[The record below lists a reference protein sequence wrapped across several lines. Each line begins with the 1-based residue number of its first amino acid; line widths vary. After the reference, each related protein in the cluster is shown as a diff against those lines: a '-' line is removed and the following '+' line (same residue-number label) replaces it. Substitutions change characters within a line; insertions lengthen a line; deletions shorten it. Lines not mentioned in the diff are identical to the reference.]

1 VADTTL
7 ISSADLAKILGFSV
21 RRLQQLTKEIPILQA
36 SHGKYDLAKTIQ
48 TYIAWLKEK
57 TATDSKDDA
66 LKDEMLKLTRAKRIK
81 AELELDLVMGNVHKA
96 EDVMSVVGGMV
107 ANVRSRL
114 LDLPVKLAP
123 QMIAKTN
130 IDQARE
136 IVQKEVFSVLQSLSE
151 YNPEDYTKAGGDDGG
166 TCE

>member
-1 VADTTL
+1 MADITL

-21 RRLQQLTKEIPILQA
+21 RRLQQLTKEIPLSQA
-36 SHGKYDLAKTIQ
+36 SHGKYDLAKTVQLYVEWI
-48 TYIAWLKEK
+48 KEK
-57 TATDSKDDA
+57 SAVKSENDA
-66 LKDEMLKLTRAKRIK
+66 LKDETLKLTRAKRIK

-130 IDQARE
+130 IDQVRE

-151 YNPEDYTKAGGDDGG
+151 YNPEDYMKAGGANED

>member
-1 VADTTL
+1 MADTTL
-7 ISSADLAKILGFSV
+7 ISSAELAKILGFSV
-21 RRLQQLTKEIPILQA
+21 RRLQQLTKEIPLLQA
-36 SHGKYDLAKTIQ
+36 SHGKYDLAKTVQ
-48 TYIAWLKEK
+48 AYIGWLKEK
-57 TATDSKDDA
+57 TVNESEGDA
-66 LKDEMLKLTRAKRIK
+66 LKDETLKLTRAKRIK

-96 EDVMSVVGGMV
+96 EDVMAVVGGMV

-130 IDQARE
+130 IDQVRE

-151 YNPEDYTKAGGDDGG
+151 YNPEDYLKAGDANGD
-166 TCE
+166 TSE

>member
-1 VADTTL
+1 MADITL
-7 ISSADLAKILGFSV
+7 MGSSDLAKIMGFSV
-21 RRLQQLTKEIPILQA
+21 RRLQQLTKEIPLLQA

-57 TATDSKDDA
+57 TANESEGDA
-66 LKDEMLKLTRAKRIK
+66 QKDETLKLTRAKRIK
-81 AELELDLVMGNVHKA
+81 AELELDLALGNVHKA

-130 IDQARE
+130 IDQVRE

-151 YNPEDYTKAGGDDGG
+151 YNPEDYAKAGDANGD

>member
-1 VADTTL
+1 MADITL
-7 ISSADLAKILGFSV
+7 MTSSELAKIMGFSV
-21 RRLQQLTKEIPILQA
+21 RRLQQLTKEIPLLQA
-36 SHGKYDLAKTIQ
+36 SHGKYDLAKTVQ
-48 TYIAWLKEK
+48 TYIGWLKEK
-57 TATDSKDDA
+57 IANESEGDA
-66 LKDEMLKLTRAKRIK
+66 LKDETLKLTRAKRIK

-96 EDVMSVVGGMV
+96 EDVMAVVGGMV

-130 IDQARE
+130 IDQVRE

-151 YNPEDYTKAGGDDGG
+151 YNPEDYMKAGGANED